1 MQRAYS
7 GSTLILNAVLVLL
20 GLTLIVSTLARGGG
34 PLALGVLAGLCLGG
48 LGAGRLWLVLGAR
61 APRR

>member
-7 GSTLILNAVLVLL
+7 GSALILNAVLVLL

-34 PLALGVLAGLCLGG
+34 PLTLGVLAGLCLGG
-48 LGAGRLWLVLGAR
+48 LGAGRLWLALGTR
-61 APRR
+61 DPRR